1 MAPRR
6 RIIDTEPVAGTT
18 LARVDPLSETS
29 VETWA
34 RWRADREAR
43 ELQQRIAADAAEQD
57 ARELP
62 IYPVEL
68 ARRIAED
75 TRATAPDWRATD
87 GQRGAAWGK
96 LLRLQPELLA
106 EITRQREAVIT
117 AILNT
122 LPRHLHASVNE
133 LRTLT
138 ALLLAGHEAAAYAVG
153 YQAGLLRTQE
163 HTDERGRTRRSVRE
177 NRGPLR
183 LSLDDGTSP
192 QTPTR

>member
-1 MAPRR
+1 MP
-6 RIIDTEPVAGTT
+6 EPVPGST
-18 LARVDPLSETS
+18 LARVDPLSES
-29 VETWA
+29 SADTWA
-34 RWRADREAR
+34 RWSQDRAAR
-43 ELQQRIAADAAEQD
+43 ELQQRITSAAAEQD

-75 TRATAPDWRATD
+75 TRTTAPDWRATD

-96 LLRLQPELLA
+96 LLRLQPELMP

-138 ALLLAGHEAAAYAVG
+138 ALLIAGHEAAAYLVG
-153 YQAGLLRTQE
+153 FQAGLLRAEE
-163 HTDERGRTRRSVRE
+163 HTDSRGRTRRSLRD

-183 LSLDDGTSP
+183 LTLDK
-192 QTPTR
+192 